1 MCIRDRLGD
10 IVTYIITWN
19 VSSSSVI
26 AAYYIP
32 QYGMIGTD
40 DKYYSV
46 SVKPASVAGGSGKY
60 TYSIDGDDYGLSLI
74 HI

>member
-1 MCIRDRLGD
+1 M
-10 IVTYIITWN
+10 
-19 VSSSSVI
+19 I

-46 SVKPASVAGGSGKY
+46 SVKPTSVAGGSGKY
-60 TYSIDGDDYGLSLI
+60 TYSIDGDDYGLSVDI
-74 HI
+74 TGRVTGKFIRREHIT